1 MEHNKNLG
9 FTLIEMSIVLII
21 IGLIVGGVLAGKNM
35 IAAANM
41 RSQITELQKYKTAV
55 KLFDEM
61 YKGIP
66 GDINNAQTLFGAATA
81 NGNGNGFLEAATDAT
96 MIDLLSPDN
105 GWYDGERPHFFIQLY
120 LAKLINQPF
129 DGSANLGTGYPRNI
143 LNKNT
148 GMFAAGPW
156 NIGGI
161 GIFIP
166 PGMDGN
172 GMYPNLAELN
182 TSNLYLAV
190 NIAQPNMFNVAGPTG
205 GSSHNDSAGVFTPA
219 EMWEME
225 RKIDDNIPSTGKIT
239 AQAVLT
245 VVSCGNAITYNLSAG
260 DNRVCN
266 LHYDLTD

>member
-21 IGLIVGGVLAGKNM
+21 IGLLVGGVLAGKNM

-41 RSQITELQKYKTAV
+41 RAQITELQKYKTAV
-55 KLFDEM
+55 KLFDEL

-81 NGNGNGFLEAATDAT
+81 NGNGNGFLEAATLRV
-96 MIDLLSPDN
+96 DLLTPDN

-129 DGSANLGTGYPRNI
+129 DGSANLGAGYPRNI

-156 NIGGI
+156 GI
-161 GIFIP
+161 GNNA
-166 PGMDGN
+166 GN
-172 GMYPNLAELN
+172 VLYTNTASLI

-190 NIAQPNMFNVAGPTG
+190 NIANTSLFNVSGITN
-205 GSSHNDSAGVFTPA
+205 GSSHNDDVGVFTPA

-225 RKIDDNIPSTGKIT
+225 RKIDDNVPSTGKIT
-239 AQAVLT
+239 AQALNT
-245 VVSCGNAITYNLSAG
+245 VVNCGDAITYNLAAG

>member
-1 MEHNKNLG
+1 MKHNKNLG

-41 RSQITELQKYKTAV
+41 RAQITELQKYKTAV
-55 KLFDEM
+55 KLFDEL

-66 GDINNAQTLFGAATA
+66 GDINNAQTLFGDATA
-81 NGNGNGFLEAATDAT
+81 NGNGNGFLEAATSRT
-96 MIDLLSPDN
+96 DLLTPDN

-120 LAKLINQPF
+120 LAKLIN
-129 DGSANLGTGYPRNI
+129 A
-143 LNKNT
+143 NT
-148 GMFAAGPW
+148 GTL
-156 NIGGI
+156 I
-161 GIFIP
+161 
-166 PGMDGN
+166 
-172 GMYPNLAELN
+172 

-190 NIAQPNMFNVAGPTG
+190 NIANPSLFNVNGSTN
-205 GSSHNDSAGVFTPA
+205 GSSHNDYVGIFTSA

-225 RKIDDNIPSTGKIT
+225 RKIDDTVPSTGKIL
-239 AQAVLT
+239 ANAVGT
-245 VVSCGNAITYNLSAG
+245 VVPCGNATTYNLAAG

>member
-1 MEHNKNLG
+1 MKHNKNLG

-41 RSQITELQKYKTAV
+41 RAQITELQKYKTAV
-55 KLFDEM
+55 KLFDEL

-66 GDINNAQTLFGAATA
+66 GDINNAQTLFGDATA
-81 NGNGNGFLEAATDAT
+81 NGNGNGFLEAATSRT
-96 MIDLLSPDN
+96 DLLTPDN

-129 DGSANLGTGYPRNI
+129 DGSSNLGTGYPRNI

-148 GMFAAGPW
+148 GMFASGPW
-156 NIGGI
+156 NDASNGGN
-161 GIFIP
+161 
-166 PGMDGN
+166 D
-172 GMYPNLAELN
+172 MYANTGTLI

-190 NIAQPNMFNVAGPTG
+190 NIANPSLFNVNGSTN
-205 GSSHNDSAGVFTPA
+205 GSSHNDYVGIFTSA

-225 RKIDDNIPSTGKIT
+225 RKIDDTVPSTGKIL
-239 AQAVLT
+239 ANAVGT
-245 VVSCGNAITYNLSAG
+245 VVPCGNATTYNLAAG